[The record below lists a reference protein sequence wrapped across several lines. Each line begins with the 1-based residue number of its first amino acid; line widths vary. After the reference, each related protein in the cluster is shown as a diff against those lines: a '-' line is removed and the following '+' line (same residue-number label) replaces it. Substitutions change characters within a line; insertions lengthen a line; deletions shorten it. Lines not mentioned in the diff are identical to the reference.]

1 MCKKKRKKEKKQRN
15 EKPKTKQN
23 TPLQKKIKTKHATN
37 FSMNSLNVFLQERAV
52 NRTIF
57 HTRKKI
63 YRGYQRISSV
73 IYIRMKKN

>member
-1 MCKKKRKKEKKQRN
+1 MCKKKERKKKNKETKN
-15 EKPKTKQN
+15 PKQN
-23 TPLQKKIKTKHATN
+23 KTLLSKKKIKTKHATN

-63 YRGYQRISSV
+63 YRGY
-73 IYIRMKKN
+73 

>member
-1 MCKKKRKKEKKQRN
+1 MQKKERKKKNKETKN
-15 EKPKTKQN
+15 PKQN
-23 TPLQKKIKTKHATN
+23 KTLPFQKKIKTKHATN

-63 YRGYQRISSV
+63 YRGY
-73 IYIRMKKN
+73 

>member
-63 YRGYQRISSV
+63 YRGY
-73 IYIRMKKN
+73 